1 MNRSIRRLSV
11 AAVVS
16 ALVLTA
22 CGRGGDDDN
31 AGGDG
36 SVGPGVTEEP
46 CPDAVDETKGC
57 IYLGT
62 ISDLTGAFKG
72 VGVPLTAGGAA
83 FWQYVNENGGV
94 GGYEVNVTEYVR
106 DNAYNPEVHAQVY
119 SEIKDEV
126 LAMAQS
132 LGTVATEVML
142 MDADAEELLVVPATL
157 GSNWYF
163 EDRVLE
169 LGTSYCAEAMNAVDY
184 GVDELDAD
192 SIAAVHFPGDYGDDA
207 MVGARIAAEE
217 RGVEFTDIQTGPGA
231 DQQAAA
237 VKAVVDSGADLVVI
251 STGPLEVAAVVGGAV
266 QAGFKGKF
274 VGSIP
279 TWNAALLQS
288 PAGPALQASYLW
300 ATSFPLWDTDSPGFE
315 AMRAANGEQTP
326 NDYYA
331 LGWTGGYIMKA
342 VLEAAIENDDLS
354 RAGLVEAAKSLD
366 GDIDSEGML
375 PEGSANYAG
384 DPNEAAVRS
393 SQFGVPTP
401 GTSTGI
407 APSVDFF
414 TGPTAEGYDFQEAC
428 FLQK

>member
-1 MNRSIRRLSV
+1 MNRTIRRLSV

-22 CGRGGDDDN
+22 CGRGGDDDK

-62 ISDLTGAFKG
+62 ISDLTGPFKG

-83 FWQYVNENGGV
+83 FWKYVNENGGV
-94 GGYEVNVTEYVR
+94 GGYEVNVTEFVR
-106 DNAYNPEVHAQVY
+106 DNAYNPETHAQVY

-132 LGTVATEVML
+132 LGTVATEAML
-142 MDADAEELLVVPATL
+142 MDADAKELLVVPATL

-169 LGTSYCAEAMNAVDY
+169 LGTSYCGEAMNAVDY

-217 RGVEFTDIQTGPGA
+217 RDVDFTDIQTGPGA

-237 VKAVVDSGADLVVI
+237 VKAVVDSGADLVVL
-251 STGPLEVAAVVGGAV
+251 STGPLEVAAIVGGAV

-274 VGSIP
+274 IGSIP
-279 TWNAALLQS
+279 TWNGALLQS
-288 PAGPALQASYLW
+288 PAAPALQASYMW
-300 ATSFPLWDTDSPGFE
+300 ASSFPLWDTDSPGFE
-315 AMRAANGEQTP
+315 AMRAANGDQTP
-326 NDYYA
+326 NDYFA

-342 VLEAAIENDDLS
+342 VLEQAIEDDDLS
-354 RAGLVEAAKSLD
+354 RENLLKVATSLD
-366 GDIDSEGML
+366 GVDSEGML

-384 DPNEAAVRS
+384 DPNEQAVRS
-393 SQFGVPTP
+393 SNFGVPTP

-407 APSVDFF
+407 GPSVEDY
-414 TGPTAEGYDFQEAC
+414 TGPTAEGYDFKEAC

>member
-1 MNRSIRRLSV
+1 MNRSIRRLSA
-11 AAVVS
+11 AAVASV
-16 ALVLTA
+16 LVLTA
-22 CGRGGDDDN
+22 CGRSGDDGG
-31 AGGDG
+31 GGDG
-36 SVGPGVTEEP
+36 SAGPGVTEEP
-46 CPDAVDETKGC
+46 CPDAVDDTKGC

-62 ISDLTGAFKG
+62 LSDLTGGFKS

-106 DNAYNPEVHAQVY
+106 DNKYDPEVHQQMY
-119 SEIKDEV
+119 SEIKDDV
-126 LAMAQS
+126 LAIAQS
-132 LGTVATEVML
+132 LGTVATEAML
-142 MDADAEELLVVPATL
+142 TDSDAEELLVVPATL

-169 LGTSYCAEAMNAVDY
+169 IGTSYCAEAMNAVDY
-184 GVDELDAD
+184 AVDELGAD
-192 SIAAVHFPGDYGDDA
+192 SVAAVHFPGDYGDDA

-217 RGVEFTDIQTGPGA
+217 RGIEFTDIQTGPGA

-237 VKAVVDSGADLVVI
+237 VKSVVDSGADLVVI
-251 STGPLEVAAVVGGAV
+251 STGPLEVAAVVGGAL
-266 QAGFKGKF
+266 QGGFQGKF
-274 VGSIP
+274 IGSIP

-288 PAGPALQASYLW
+288 PAGPALEASYLW

-315 AMRAANGEQTP
+315 AMRAANGDQTP
-326 NDYYA
+326 NDYFA
-331 LGWTGGYIMKA
+331 LGWSGGYVMKA
-342 VLEAAIENDDLS
+342 VLEQAIENDDLT
-354 RAGLVEAAKSLD
+354 RAGLLEAAQSLD
-366 GDIDSEGML
+366 GVDSEGML
-375 PEGSANYAG
+375 PEGSGNYAG
-384 DPNEAAVRS
+384 DANDAAVRV
-393 SQFGVPTP
+393 SQFGVPQA

>member
-1 MNRSIRRLSV
+1 MNRTIRRLSV

-22 CGRGGDDDN
+22 CGRGDDDDN

-83 FWQYVNENGGV
+83 FWKYVNENGGV
-94 GGYEVNVTEYVR
+94 GDYEVNVTEYVR
-106 DNAYNPEVHAQVY
+106 DNAYNPETHQQVY
-119 SEIKDEV
+119 SEIKDDI
-126 LAMAQS
+126 LAVSQS
-132 LGTVATEVML
+132 LGTVATEAML
-142 MDADAEELLVVPATL
+142 QDADAEELLVVPATL

-217 RGVEFTDIQTGPGA
+217 RGVEFTAIQTGPGA

-237 VKAVVDSGADLVVI
+237 VKSVLDSGADLVVI
-251 STGPLEVAAVVGGAV
+251 ATGPLETAAVVGGAV

-274 VGSIP
+274 IGSLP
-279 TWNAALLQS
+279 TWNGALLQS
-288 PAGPALQASYLW
+288 PAGPALQASFQW
-300 ATSFPLWDTDSPGFE
+300 ATSFPLWDTDSAGFE
-315 AMRAANGEQTP
+315 AMRAAAGTETP
-326 NDYYA
+326 NDYFA
-331 LGWTGGYIMKA
+331 IGWSGGYVLKA
-342 VLEAAIENDDLS
+342 VLEQAIENDDLT
-354 RAGLVEAAKSLD
+354 RAGLLEAATSLD
-366 GDIDSEGML
+366 GNIESEGML
-375 PEGSANYAG
+375 PEGSGNYAG
-384 DPNEAAVRS
+384 DANDAAIRTT
-393 SQFGVPTP
+393 QLGVPQA

-407 APSVDFF
+407 GPSVDFF